1 MDQGDIRY
9 YGSST
14 VGARG
19 QVAIPAPL
27 RRKLGLKTGDQV
39 LFVQQGEEK
48 AGFQVCLP
56 SYALQGRLP
65 APIATPHAPRPPEA
79 EAGPAPSDS
88 VLAAVRSLDLFRDL
102 DPAFQR
108 QIAGLLREGRYARG
122 EVIVREGE
130 PCEALYCVAS
140 GLVKRYKL
148 GPTGKEQVLKV
159 LGPGD
164 SFNEVPVL
172 DGGPNPAWA
181 EALEESVVYALHRQ
195 DFLVLLERNPDMCRG
210 LVQVLGGR
218 LRHLVG
224 VVEDLSLRQVT
235 GRVARLLLQQAEVA
249 GRLTQQEMAAM
260 VGTVREV
267 IGRALHDLEELGAIR
282 IRRGRIVILNPDLL
296 REFV

>member
-1 MDQGDIRY
+1 MDQGEIQY

-14 VGARG
+14 IGVRG

-27 RRKLGLKTGDQV
+27 RRKLGLKAGDQV

-56 SYALQGRLP
+56 SFALQGHLP
-65 APIATPHAPRPPEA
+65 PPVVTLQAPQSSEV
-79 EAGPAPSDS
+79 ESGPVPADS

-102 DPAFQR
+102 EPAFQR
-108 QIAGLLREGRYARG
+108 QIARFLREGRYGRG

-159 LGPGD
+159 LGPGE

-181 EALEESVVYALHRQ
+181 EALEESVVYALHHQ
-195 DFLVLLERNPDMCRG
+195 DFLALLERHPDLCRG

-235 GRVARLLLQQAEVA
+235 GRVARLLLQQADVA
-249 GRLTQQEMAAM
+249 GHLTQQEMAAM

-267 IGRALHDLEELGAIR
+267 IGRALHDLENMGAIR
-282 IRRGRIVILNPDLL
+282 IQRGQIVILKPDLL